1 MPASAATPV
10 VKKDVRRSLSLRYR
24 KALKSHLLQ
33 ANAVSKRRA
42 IALGRAAQRGG
53 LVTLDL
59 AIIHEQAVVSLA
71 SNFDFSSLRNS
82 VLCQTGLFFT
92 QALLPLEQAHTAAR
106 EANRTLAARNQ
117 VLVRHTAAL
126 ARGTRRLEREVA
138 RRKAAVVH
146 VHEAKERY
154 RLLFLESQV
163 MQKKLR
169 NLTRQIISAQEE
181 ERREI
186 SRELHDDV
194 VQTLVGINVELSALG
209 TGASVG
215 LRALKTKIART
226 QRLVTNSVNAVHRFA
241 RELRPAVLD
250 DLGLIPALNAYTKSL
265 AERKNI
271 KIHLTAFAGVEALD
285 NAKRTVL
292 FRVAQEALTNVARH
306 AHATEVSMKIREIN
320 GAIRME
326 VADNGKSFAVEKTL
340 LTHSRNRLGL
350 VGMRERVE
358 MVGGRLSIISVK
370 GKGTTVRA
378 EIPFDAKTK
387 KS

>member
-1 MPASAATPV
+1 MPHFAPV
-10 VKKDVRRSLSLRYR
+10 VKKGMRRSLALRYLN
-24 KALKSHLLQ
+24 ALRSHL
-33 ANAVSKRRA
+33 NAPGIASKRRA
-42 IALGRAAQRGG
+42 MALGRSAQSGG

-59 AIIHEQAVVSLA
+59 AIIHEQAVVSLSA
-71 SNFDFSSLRNS
+71 DFDFSSLRNQA
-82 VLCQTGLFFT
+82 LRLAGGFFT
-92 QALLPLEQAHTAAR
+92 RALVPLELAQSAAR
-106 EANRTLAARNQ
+106 EANRTLILRNQ
-117 VLVRHTAAL
+117 VLRRHAKAL
-126 ARGTRRLEREVA
+126 ALGNRRLEREVV
-138 RRKAAVVH
+138 RRKAAVIL
-146 VHEAKERY
+146 VHEAKNRY
-154 RLLFLESQV
+154 RVLFHESQV

-209 TGASVG
+209 KGASVG
-215 LRALKTKIART
+215 LGALKTKIART

-265 AERKNI
+265 AERKNL
-271 KIHLTAFAGVEALD
+271 KIHLSAFAGVEALGS
-285 NAKRTVL
+285 AKRTVL

-306 AHATEVSMKIREIN
+306 AQATLVSMKIREIK
-320 GAIRME
+320 GCIRME
-326 VADNGKSFAVEKTL
+326 VSDNGKSFAVEKTL
-340 LTHSRNRLGL
+340 LSHTRNRLGL

-358 MVGGRLSIISVK
+358 MVGGRFSIVSTP

-378 EIPFDAKTK
+378 EIPFDAPK
-387 KS
+387 KSP